1 MKKLFLLF
9 VLTAFKTSCNVTE
22 SIVFDKNMSA
32 QDFDVDSALQLAYE
46 RDVDVILLV
55 PGANSSELA
64 INVAIT
70 HRRNADY
77 ANSISLLGGDS
88 LYGKEKLENGADS
101 LEGLVIPV
109 SWFSE
114 VASSKL
120 FYEKGLKQW
129 KGGKV
134 NWRTAMSYD
143 ATRALLQ
150 AFSQSLDVS
159 RPQVI
164 SDLKNVRVVDSE
176 TSGSPLRFDYKGN
189 RELEPV
195 LIKVE
200 PDINASSSSEP
211 KYVLLDSPCNQ
222 L

>member
-1 MKKLFLLF
+1 
-9 VLTAFKTSCNVTE
+9 
-22 SIVFDKNMSA
+22 
-32 QDFDVDSALQLAYE
+32 
-46 RDVDVILLV
+46 
-55 PGANSSELA
+55 
-64 INVAIT
+64 
-70 HRRNADY
+70 
-77 ANSISLLGGDS
+77 
-88 LYGKEKLENGADS
+88 
-101 LEGLVIPV
+101 
-109 SWFSE
+109 
-114 VASSKL
+114 
-120 FYEKGLKQW
+120 
-129 KGGKV
+129 
-134 NWRTAMSYD
+134 MSYD